1 MFGKQGEF
9 DRGIDLVKRF
19 CQSKNIDP
27 SKVMSTETSGVV
39 RFSFELPL
47 KNGALMGVHFYLV
60 PEGGENNPARI
71 LIGSPVA
78 PVENIPAKVREEFFR
93 ALLQENMRYDT
104 ACICISPDNHI
115 SAKADRIIRGLDFNE
130 LQDMATVL
138 TALSANLNLEICP
151 RYNVKTA
158 AETQAAAGARDGI
171 TLTGTAKGGGEVKVE
186 IPAGGGG
193 AAPGATLQ
201 EIQKF
206 AIKVIEKGDTLAQ
219 SGNHAQCYRVY
230 YDSAHKIGSLLT
242 ARGKGVPSFD
252 AFRKSLKKSM
262 ADTQVE
268 ADDSKKCAMLRQV
281 FDEALQMKV

>member
-1 MFGKQGEF
+1 MFGKQSEF
-9 DRGIDLVKRF
+9 DRGIELVKQF

-27 SKVMSTETSGVV
+27 AKTMSTETSGVV

-47 KNGALMGVHFYLV
+47 NNGSLMPVHFYLV
-60 PEGGENNPARI
+60 PEGGANNPARI

-93 ALLQENMRYDT
+93 ALLTENMRYDT

-151 RYNVKTA
+151 RYNVKTS
-158 AETQAAAGARDGI
+158 AAAPRGGI
-171 TLTGTAKGGGEVKVE
+171 TFTGTAKGGGEVKVE
-186 IPAGGGG
+186 IPKGGGG
-193 AAPGATLQ
+193 ETAPSATLE

-206 AIKVIEKGDTLAQ
+206 VIKVIEKGDSLAQ
-219 SGNHAQCYRVY
+219 TGNHAQCYRVY
-230 YDSAHKIGSLLT
+230 YDSAHKIGSLLA
-242 ARGKGVPSFD
+242 ARGKGFPAFD
-252 AFRKSLKKSM
+252 ALRKSLKKAMGDS
-262 ADTQVE
+262 QVE
-268 ADDSKKCAMLRQV
+268 GDDSKKCAMVRQV
-281 FDEALQMKV
+281 FDETLQMKV